1 MNILELVID
10 EKILLKEYFKLFKR
24 FSFFL
29 SENNLPVE
37 DCIGRN
43 LFGRLRPS
51 FIIEFADEK
60 SYSFDIERFFRLFVD
75 VEDVIEFDADEL
87 LHKFS

>member
-1 MNILELVID
+1 
-10 EKILLKEYFKLFKR
+10 
-24 FSFFL
+24 L
-29 SENNLPVE
+29 SLPVE
-37 DCIGRN
+37 DWIGRN

-51 FIIEFADEK
+51 LDEK